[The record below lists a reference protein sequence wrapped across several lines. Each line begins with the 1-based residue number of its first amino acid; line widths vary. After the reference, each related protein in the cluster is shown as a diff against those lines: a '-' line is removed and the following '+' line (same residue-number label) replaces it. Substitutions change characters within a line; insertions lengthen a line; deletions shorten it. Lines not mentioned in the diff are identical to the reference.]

1 MVAKLHVLKDLDN
14 LSRRSSTYVAPECEK
29 FFELP
34 PFTFENNERTTKCF
48 SIVVKGKHNFNS
60 FRFSVN
66 VVRSVGSSLHS
77 ILFL

>member
-34 PFTFENNERTTKCF
+34 SFTFDNLEQTTTCF
-48 SIVVKGKHNFNS
+48 SIIKGK
-60 FRFSVN
+60 
-66 VVRSVGSSLHS
+66 
-77 ILFL
+77 

>member
-34 PFTFENNERTTKCF
+34 AFNFDNLEQTTTCF
-48 SIVVKGKHNFNS
+48 SIIKGKW
-60 FRFSVN
+60 VK
-66 VVRSVGSSLHS
+66 
-77 ILFL
+77 